1 MNARRLAIL
10 GLTGLTALALVAC
23 ETGLKERSQQ
33 RHGAS
38 VMEYLYPGEAT
49 TAVVA
54 PADLT
59 QLRVPLRIGVAF
71 VPSGALASAGASEAQ
86 QQQLL
91 DGVVKAFERYPFV
104 SDLKVIPSQYL
115 RAGGG
120 FSDLQRAATVFDVD
134 VVALLSYDQ
143 VQFTE
148 KTRASAWYWTLIGA
162 YVVHGDQYDVHTMV
176 EASVLDVKSR
186 RLLFR
191 AAGTNVTR
199 GDATMANVAGATRA
213 ARTAGFRQAVDQM
226 IPQLQAS
233 LAAFREKA
241 RAGTATGVD
250 LKLPPGYDPS
260 ASRPAR

>member
-1 MNARRLAIL
+1 MAVLVLAAA
-10 GLTGLTALALVAC
+10 ALAGC
-23 ETGLKERSQQ
+23 EMGFKERDQQ

-38 VMEYLYPGEAT
+38 VMEYLYPGEST
-49 TAVVA
+49 TATVA

-71 VPSGALASAGASEAQ
+71 VPSGALASAGATDTQ

-91 DGVVKAFERYPFV
+91 AGVVKAFERYPFV
-104 SDLKVIPSQYL
+104 GELKMIPSQYL
-115 RAGGG
+115 RAAGG
-120 FSDLQRAATVFDVD
+120 FPDLQRAATVFDVD

-148 KTRASAWYWTLIGA
+148 KNRASAWYWTLIGA
-162 YVVHGDQYDVHTMV
+162 YVVNGDQYDVHTLI
-176 EASVLDVKSR
+176 EASVMDVKSR

-191 AAGTNVTR
+191 AAGTSVAK
-199 GDATMANVAGATRA
+199 GESTMSNIAEATRA
-213 ARTAGFRQAVDQM
+213 ARSAGFRQAVDQL
-226 IPQLQAS
+226 IPNLQAA
-233 LAAFREKA
+233 LAVFREKA
-241 RAGTATGVD
+241 RAGTAAGVD

>member
-1 MNARRLAIL
+1 MNARRIALL
-10 GLTGLTALALVAC
+10 GLMLLTLGAC
-23 ETGLKERSQQ
+23 ETSFKDRDQQ

-71 VPSGALASAGASEAQ
+71 VPSGGLASAGATDAQ

-91 DGVVKAFERYPFV
+91 ASVVKAFERYPFV
-104 SDLKVIPSQYL
+104 GELKVIPSQYL

-120 FSDLQRAATVFDVD
+120 FADLQRAAIVFEVD
-134 VVALLSYDQ
+134 VVTLLSYDQ

-148 KTRASAWYWTLIGA
+148 KTRASAWYWTLVGA
-162 YVVHGDQYDVHTMV
+162 YIVNGDQYDVHTMV

-191 AAGTNVTR
+191 AAGTSVTK
-199 GDATMANVAGATRA
+199 GESTMANIAESTRA
-213 ARTAGFRQAVDQM
+213 ARTTGFRQAVDQL
-226 IPQLQAS
+226 IPQLQGS
-233 LAAFREKA
+233 LAVFRERA
-241 RAGTATGVD
+241 RAGVASGVD

>member
-1 MNARRLAIL
+1 MSARRAVIL
-10 GLTGLTALALVAC
+10 GLAGLAAIGLAGC
-23 ETGLKERSQQ
+23 ESGLKERSQQ

-38 VMEYLYPGEAT
+38 VMEYLYPGEST

-54 PADLT
+54 PADLA
-59 QLRVPLRIGVAF
+59 QLRVPLRIGVTF
-71 VPSGALASAGASEAQ
+71 VPSSALASAGATDAQ

-104 SDLKVIPSQYL
+104 GELKIIPTQYL

-120 FSDLQRAATVFDVD
+120 FTDLQRAATVFDVD
-134 VVALLSYDQ
+134 VVTLLSYDQ

-162 YVVHGDQYDVHTMV
+162 YLVQGDQYDVHTMI

-191 AAGTNVTR
+191 AAGTSVTR
-199 GDATMANVAGATRA
+199 GEATMSNVAEATRA
-213 ARTAGFRQAVDQM
+213 ARTTGFRQAVDQL

-241 RAGTATGVD
+241 RAGAAAGVD

-260 ASRPAR
+260 ASRPTR